1 MSIQQIGIVGG
12 GQMGGGIAEVASRK
26 GLRVVVREADD
37 ALVAAAR
44 ARLEKSLARG
54 VERGKLEAADRNA
67 ALGRVSFTTD
77 LDDLAA
83 ADLVIEAIP
92 EHLATKEEVFRAL
105 DQVTQPATVLA
116 TNTSSIPIMRIALA
130 TGRPESVIGLHFFNP
145 VPVMELVE
153 VIPSLTTSEETV
165 DRAVAFAES
174 LGKRVVRAPD
184 RAGFVVNALL
194 VPFLLD
200 AVRMFEAGHATAEDI
215 DTGLRYGANHP
226 MGPLAL
232 CDLIGNDTM
241 LGVADAMY
249 AETHLPHHAAPQ
261 LLRRM
266 VEAGHLGRKSGRGFY
281 EYS

>member
-1 MSIQQIGIVGG
+1 MSIDRIGVVGG
-12 GQMGGGIAEVASRK
+12 GQMGGGIAEVAART
-26 GLRVVVREADD
+26 GVDVVVREADA
-37 ALVAAAR
+37 ALASAAR
-44 ARLEKSLARG
+44 SRVEKSLARA
-54 VERGKLEAADRNA
+54 VERGKLAEDERDA
-67 ALGRVSFTTD
+67 ALSRLSYTTSVGD
-77 LDDLAA
+77 FDGCGLI
-83 ADLVIEAIP
+83 VEAIP
-92 EHLATKEEVFRAL
+92 EDLAAKEEVFRAL
-105 DQVTQPATVLA
+105 DGVAGPDAVLA

-130 TGRPESVIGLHFFNP
+130 TGRPESVVGLHFFNP

-153 VIPSLTTSEETV
+153 VIPSLATSEETV
-165 DRAVAFAES
+165 ARAVGFAEA

-184 RAGFVVNALL
+184 RAGFIVNALL

-200 AVRMFEAGHATAEDI
+200 AVRMYEEGHATAEDI

-241 LGVADAMY
+241 LGVADAMH

-266 VEAGHLGRKSGRGFY
+266 VEAGRLGRKAGRGFY
-281 EYS
+281 DY

>member
-1 MSIQQIGIVGG
+1 MSIDRIGVVGG
-12 GQMGGGIAEVASRK
+12 GQMGGGIAEVAART
-26 GLRVVVREADD
+26 GVDVVVREADA
-37 ALVAAAR
+37 ALASAAR
-44 ARLEKSLARG
+44 SRVEKSLARA
-54 VERGKLEAADRNA
+54 VERGKLAEDERDA
-67 ALGRVSFTTD
+67 ALSRLSYTTSVGD
-77 LDDLAA
+77 FDGCGLI
-83 ADLVIEAIP
+83 VEAIP
-92 EHLATKEEVFRAL
+92 EDLAAKEEVFRAL
-105 DQVTQPATVLA
+105 DGVAGPDAVLA

-130 TGRPESVIGLHFFNP
+130 TGRPESVVGLHFFNP

-153 VIPSLTTSEETV
+153 VIPSLATSEETV
-165 DRAVAFAES
+165 ARAVGFAEA

-184 RAGFVVNALL
+184 RAGFIVNALL

-200 AVRMFEAGHATAEDI
+200 AVRMYEAGHATAEDI

-266 VEAGHLGRKSGRGFY
+266 VEAGRLGRKAGRGFY
-281 EYS
+281 DY

>member
-1 MSIQQIGIVGG
+1 MSIDRIGVVGG
-12 GQMGGGIAEVASRK
+12 GQMGGGIAEVAART
-26 GLRVVVREADD
+26 GVDVVVREADA
-37 ALVAAAR
+37 ALASAAR
-44 ARLEKSLARG
+44 SRVEKSLARA
-54 VERGKLEAADRNA
+54 VERGKLAEDERDA
-67 ALGRVSFTTD
+67 ALSRLSYTTSVGD
-77 LDDLAA
+77 FDGCGLI
-83 ADLVIEAIP
+83 VEAIP
-92 EHLATKEEVFRAL
+92 EDLAAKEEVFRAL
-105 DQVTQPATVLA
+105 DGVAGPDAVLA

-130 TGRPESVIGLHFFNP
+130 TGRPESVVGLHFFNP

-153 VIPSLTTSEETV
+153 VIPSLATSEETV
-165 DRAVAFAES
+165 ARAVGFAEA

-184 RAGFVVNALL
+184 RAGFIVNALL

-200 AVRMFEAGHATAEDI
+200 AVRMYEAGHATAEDI

-241 LGVADAMY
+241 LGVADAMH

-266 VEAGHLGRKSGRGFY
+266 VEAGRLGRKAGRGFY
-281 EYS
+281 DY